1 MKHLLL
7 ALSCIVVAA
16 CAIVAPK
23 TFTEQVAYAEASA
36 QAALKTVGDLTCT
49 KGYDRNKVCV
59 EPGKPLS
66 PEQALQQLNLLGD
79 VRMALKASTQLPAK
93 GGSCLGATRTPED
106 CLLAAQQILLQ
117 VETFLRTQQGG

>member
-1 MKHLLL
+1 MKT
-7 ALSCIVVAA
+7 ALSWIVVALLA
-16 CAIVAPK
+16 GCAIVAPK

-36 QAALKTVGDLTCT
+36 QASLKTVGDLTCT
-49 KGYDRNKVCV
+49 KGYDKNAVCL
-59 EPGKPLS
+59 EPGKPLT
-66 PEQALQQLNLLGD
+66 PEKSLELINRLGD